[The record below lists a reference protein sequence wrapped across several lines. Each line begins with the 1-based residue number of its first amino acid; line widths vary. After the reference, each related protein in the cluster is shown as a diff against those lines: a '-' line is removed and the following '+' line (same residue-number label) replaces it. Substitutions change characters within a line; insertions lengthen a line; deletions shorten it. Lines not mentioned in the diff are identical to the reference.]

1 MPEKCIPITKV
12 QIGHVVGKGGA
23 TIKELQEKT
32 GAKIEIIDG
41 PQVKITADD
50 DAKLKAAEEE
60 IKKIVANQENP
71 DYEGPEGARL
81 RKEANEL
88 GDKRGKLFDEA
99 TAKRNAG
106 DHDAS
111 NKLVAEAKAAG
122 EQMEAKH
129 KEAARAIA
137 KYNNEDKGKG
147 EDYFDMHGLREE
159 EAMDLL
165 KERIA
170 VLEAKPTGTVTDFE
184 VIPGAGHHSAPGQQK
199 LKGAT
204 EDYIKEKGY
213 PYEEASAGSFL
224 VKVPGG
230 GEGTAADAAAAGAAA
245 VPVEVA
251 EGEEAAG
258 DADKEEAAEEEEK
271 QETPKDD
278 EPAEEAA
285 EEPEAEEEQK
295 EEAEEKEE
303 QEEKEEEENKE
314 ATEEQEEEE
323 KDAPE
328 EEQQE
333 AEDVPV
339 DDAEEPEEQ
348 KEEAGEA
355 EEADKEDDNAEPKE
369 DEEKPENTEDVKLDD
384 VTEAKVF
391 IAMPPEV
398 QERCSQSRAQSQP
411 AAQNDDEHIDDS
423 EIQSRV
429 AVRMPDSVREKRS
442 RKNRGVVAPSA
453 TKEAE
458 DAPKDITQEKP
469 TEKDLEGNV
478 EETQAIDG
486 LQMNEDG
493 EKEAAEEQPKEEGE
507 AKGAEEEKKE
517 EEEEKK
523 DDEEEKK
530 EDEKKDEEEEKKYK

>member
-204 EDYIKEKGY
+204 EAYLKEKKI
-213 PYEEASAGSFL
+213 PYEEISAGSFMA
-224 VKVPGG
+224 KVTGSGSGQAP
-230 GEGTAADAAAAGAAA
+230 EKKTKPDEAAAAEPAAAGAAA
-245 VPVEVA
+245 
-251 EGEEAAG
+251 AASG
-258 DADKEEAAEEEEK
+258 DKKKDDKKADKK
-271 QETPKDD
+271 
-278 EPAEEAA
+278 
-285 EEPEAEEEQK
+285 
-295 EEAEEKEE
+295 
-303 QEEKEEEENKE
+303 
-314 ATEEQEEEE
+314 
-323 KDAPE
+323 
-328 EEQQE
+328 
-333 AEDVPV
+333 
-339 DDAEEPEEQ
+339 
-348 KEEAGEA
+348 
-355 EEADKEDDNAEPKE
+355 
-369 DEEKPENTEDVKLDD
+369 
-384 VTEAKVF
+384 
-391 IAMPPEV
+391 
-398 QERCSQSRAQSQP
+398 
-411 AAQNDDEHIDDS
+411 
-423 EIQSRV
+423 
-429 AVRMPDSVREKRS
+429 
-442 RKNRGVVAPSA
+442 
-453 TKEAE
+453 
-458 DAPKDITQEKP
+458 
-469 TEKDLEGNV
+469 
-478 EETQAIDG
+478 
-486 LQMNEDG
+486 
-493 EKEAAEEQPKEEGE
+493 
-507 AKGAEEEKKE
+507 
-517 EEEEKK
+517 EEKK
-523 DDEEEKK
+523 DDKK
-530 EDEKKDEEEEKKYK
+530 DEKKDDKKKKEKSKCCVVM